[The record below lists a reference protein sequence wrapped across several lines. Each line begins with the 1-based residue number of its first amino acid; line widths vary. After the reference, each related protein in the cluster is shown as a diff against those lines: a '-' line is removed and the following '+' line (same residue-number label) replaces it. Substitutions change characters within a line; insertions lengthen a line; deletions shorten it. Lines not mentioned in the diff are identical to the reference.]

1 LEFEMIIDNEVQL
14 SESTVSIDFE
24 VEADDI

>member
-1 LEFEMIIDNEVQL
+1 MIIDNEVQL
-14 SESTVSIDFE
+14 SESTVSVDVE